1 MLIEME
7 IASSPYID
15 GDEKLTKKKKKIEKE
30 IFAYLV
36 DKNARNG
43 L

>member
-7 IASSPYID
+7 IASSPYIE
-15 GDEKLTKKKKKIEKE
+15 GDEKLTRTYAKIEKE